1 VNKTPSKASTSQ
13 HSTAHSTFRLDIYI
27 SVFYESNNEV
37 DVSIIFLNCLI
48 RKIFTMGPRWVEIL
62 RKSLTSGSIKE
73 LRPRFL
79 STYFI

>member
-1 VNKTPSKASTSQ
+1 MTTLNDMRQ
-13 HSTAHSTFRLDIYI
+13 IYKLLFPT
-27 SVFYESNNEV
+27 FYESNNEV